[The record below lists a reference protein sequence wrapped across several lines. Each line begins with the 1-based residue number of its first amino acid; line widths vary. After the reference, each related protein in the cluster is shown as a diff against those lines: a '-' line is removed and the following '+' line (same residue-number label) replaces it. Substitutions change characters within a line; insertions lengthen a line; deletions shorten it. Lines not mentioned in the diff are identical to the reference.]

1 MIKSKRNESLILE
14 NFRYWESKNLYVNLM
29 KKFVKNEIL
38 ATEFVEKF
46 FEIWEFDR
54 DRTSNIKDLSYITE
68 NFELAKLDKFSDLIL
83 IVFNDCE
90 VFESDS
96 LIREKYEIDENE
108 LKECVKKVLFGGRT
122 LLINVSQLATT

>member
-1 MIKSKRNESLILE
+1 MIKNKKNESLILE
-14 NFRYWESKNLYVNLM
+14 NFRYWQSKNLYVNLM
-29 KKFVKNEIL
+29 EKFVKNEIV

-46 FEIWEFDR
+46 FKMWEFDR

-68 NFELAKLDKFSDLIL
+68 NCELAKLDKFSDLIL

-90 VFESDS
+90 VFESNS

-108 LKECVKKVLFGGRT
+108 LKECVKKI
-122 LLINVSQLATT
+122 LLKIINKNY

>member
-1 MIKSKRNESLILE
+1 MIKNKKNESLILE
-14 NFRYWESKNLYVNLM
+14 NFRYWQSKNLYLNLM
-29 KKFVKNEIL
+29 KKFVKNEIV

-46 FEIWEFDR
+46 FEMWEFDR
-54 DRTSNIKDLSYITE
+54 DRTSNLKDLSYITE

-108 LKECVKKVLFGGRT
+108 LKECVKKT
-122 LLINVSQLATT
+122 LLKIKNNHY

>member
-1 MIKSKRNESLILE
+1 MIKNESLILE
-14 NFRYWESKNLYVNLM
+14 NFRYWQSKNLYINLM
-29 KKFVKNEIL
+29 KKFVKNEIV

-46 FEIWEFDR
+46 FEMWEFDR
-54 DRTSNIKDLSYITE
+54 DRTSNLKDLSYITE
-68 NFELAKLDKFSDLIL
+68 NCELAKLDKFSDLIL

-108 LKECVKKVLFGGRT
+108 LKECVKKT
-122 LLINVSQLATT
+122 LSKIKNNQY

>member
-108 LKECVKKVLFGGRT
+108 LKECVKKVL
-122 LLINVSQLATT
+122 LKVKNNQY

>member
-1 MIKSKRNESLILE
+1 MSKNKKNEFLILE
-14 NFRYWESKNLYVNLM
+14 NFRYWQSKNLYVNLM
-29 KKFVKNEIL
+29 EKFAKNEIV

-46 FEIWEFDR
+46 FKMWEFDR

-83 IVFNDCE
+83 IVFNECV

-108 LKECVKKVLFGGRT
+108 LKECVKKI
-122 LLINVSQLATT
+122 LLKIKNNQY

>member
-1 MIKSKRNESLILE
+1 MVKNEKNESLILE
-14 NFRYWESKNLYVNLM
+14 NFRYWQSKNLYINLM
-29 KKFVKNEIL
+29 KKFVKNEIV

-46 FEIWEFDR
+46 FEMWEFDR
-54 DRTSNIKDLSYITE
+54 DRTLNVKDLSYITE
-68 NFELAKLDKFSDLIL
+68 NCELAKLDKFSDLIL

-108 LKECVKKVLFGGRT
+108 LKKCVKKT
-122 LLINVSQLATT
+122 LSKIKNNQY